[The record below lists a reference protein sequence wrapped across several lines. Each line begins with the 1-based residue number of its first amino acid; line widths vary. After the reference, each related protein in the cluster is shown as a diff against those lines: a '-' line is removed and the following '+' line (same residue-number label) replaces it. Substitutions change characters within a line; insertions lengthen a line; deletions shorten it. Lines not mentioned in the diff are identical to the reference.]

1 MLVLSTSNGT
11 YSVKYVT
18 QTIVHFYTAGEYL
31 GTAVLHEDGNLT
43 FSCAPVFNDDD
54 VVAPVKNYTLPLTLG
69 HSIRIHD
76 DLHAIL
82 DWYEQEAA

>member
-1 MLVLSTSNGT
+1 
-11 YSVKYVT
+11 
-18 QTIVHFYTAGEYL
+18 
-31 GTAVLHEDGNLT
+31 
-43 FSCAPVFNDDD
+43 VFNDDD